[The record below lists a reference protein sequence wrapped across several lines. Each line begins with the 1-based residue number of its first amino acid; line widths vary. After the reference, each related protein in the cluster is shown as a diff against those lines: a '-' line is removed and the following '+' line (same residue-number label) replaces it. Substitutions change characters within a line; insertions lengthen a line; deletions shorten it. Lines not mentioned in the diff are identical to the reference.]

1 MPVRTAAAPA
11 VKLDGDRPD
20 ARPGS
25 PPRHVLI
32 AAPLVLAA
40 SRPPAQEA
48 DPLLTDA
55 QRDRI
60 RDRPVVRFTVSF
72 EARPFLFL

>member
-1 MPVRTAAAPA
+1 
-11 VKLDGDRPD
+11 
-20 ARPGS
+20 
-25 PPRHVLI
+25 VLI